1 MISLQLWYPIYLST
15 IIPYT
20 AMASQV
26 ARQAW
31 VYLVIVVGLAL
42 IFSMIGITQAA
53 TSHVISIPLWYWPV
67 SLFFLTLGIG
77 MLAPMA
83 GVGGGVM
90 FVPITSAFWPF
101 HMDFVRG
108 CGLCMA
114 ITNALTSSPKFL
126 RTGLGNIRVA
136 LPLVTVGTGS
146 AIAGACLGLYITQAF
161 PYGKYYI
168 KIALGAILFFILAVM
183 VLSKRVEFPEVK
195 YVDKFSRWLGLRGY
209 WYEPSL
215 GRVVEYHCTR
225 AGLGM
230 LAFVGVGFLAGMFG
244 LGAGWANVPVLNLIL
259 GMPIKA
265 ATSTSLCII
274 TMTDAAPAAI
284 YLAKGAILPLLMIPA
299 VLGMYIGS
307 RIGAWSAV
315 IARPRVIKYIF
326 FAILVFAAI
335 MDIYKGL
342 HGLHMI

>member
-1 MISLQLWYPIYLST
+1 MTSPVIVRY
-15 IIPYT
+15 
-20 AMASQV
+20 V
-26 ARQAW
+26 W
-31 VYLVIVVGLAL
+31 VYVVIVVGLAL
-42 IFSMIGITQAA
+42 IFSTIGISQAA
-53 TSHVISIPLWYWPV
+53 ISHVISVPLWYWPV
-67 SLFFLTLGIG
+67 SLFLLTLGIG

-114 ITNALTSSPKFL
+114 ITNALTASPKFL
-126 RTGLGNIRVA
+126 RTGLANIRVA
-136 LPLVTVGTGS
+136 LPLVVVGTAS
-146 AIAGACLGLYITQAF
+146 SIIGAVLGLYITQAF
-161 PYGKYYI
+161 PLGKYYI
-168 KIALGAILFFILAVM
+168 RIALGALLFFILAVM
-183 VLSKRVEFPEVK
+183 IVSKRVEFPEVK
-195 YVDKFSRWLGLRGY
+195 QVDRFSRWLKLNGS

-215 GRVVEYHCTR
+215 GKVVEYQCTR
-225 AGLGM
+225 VGYGM
-230 LAFVGVGFLAGMFG
+230 LAFVGVGFIAGMFG

-265 ATSTSLCII
+265 ATSTSICII

-284 YLAKGAILPLLMIPA
+284 YLAKGAILPFLMIPA

-315 IARPRVIKYIF
+315 IAKPKVIKYVF
-326 FAILVFAAI
+326 FAILIFAAI

-342 HGLHMI
+342 HGLHIV